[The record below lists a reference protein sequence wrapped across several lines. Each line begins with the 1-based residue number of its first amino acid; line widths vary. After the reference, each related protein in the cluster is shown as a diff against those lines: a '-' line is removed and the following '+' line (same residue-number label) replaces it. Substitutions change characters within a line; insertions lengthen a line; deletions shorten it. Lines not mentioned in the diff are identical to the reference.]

1 MSISGWRDKQ
11 IVVYT
16 MEYEFIHKKEWNAD
30 IGYSIDELEN
40 IMLSGKKNTHESPS
54 IVWLHLY
61 KMSQTGKSI
70 KTERRLVVA
79 MR

>member
-40 IMLSGKKNTHESPS
+40 IMLSGKKKHTRKPKYRM
-54 IVWLHLY
+54 IAF
-61 KMSQTGKSI
+61 I
-70 KTERRLVVA
+70 
-79 MR
+79 